1 METKKE
7 FRYFTIFN
15 HHKEEEYLR
24 TRHSEGWKFIKVT
37 GIGFYHFE
45 RCEPDDVVYQLDY
58 NPQNKNKKSEYI
70 QMFEDCGWEYIQ
82 DYVDYSYFRKSSCE
96 MNGSEEIF
104 NDEQSKAD
112 MLGRVFEGRIRP
124 LYVIFAACLLPQFI
138 LSIANGNTVLSTVI
152 GCILLVYVVFFG
164 AWIFFYINKKGK

>member
-24 TRHSEGWKFIKVT
+24 TRHKEGWKFTKVT

-45 RCEPDDVVYQLDY
+45 KSEPEDVIYQLDY
-58 NPQNKNKKSEYI
+58 NPQSRDKKSEYI
-70 QMFEDCGWEYIQ
+70 QLFEDCGWEYIQ

-96 MNGSEEIF
+96 MNECEEIF

-112 MLGRVFEGRIRP
+112 MFGRVIAGRSRLLCI
-124 LYVIFAACLLPQFI
+124 IFAACLLPQLI
-138 LSIANGNTVLSTVI
+138 LSITNKNTMFAIVFGAL
-152 GCILLVYVVFFG
+152 CLVYVVFFG
-164 AWIFFYINKKGK
+164 VCIFFYIKKKYK